1 MQLISVE
8 NSKNGWKIQ
17 YESKAADGIPVKI
30 KYPSL
35 NDFSLGKP
43 TRDFYQA
50 VAKFLPM
57 AIAISHLDKEFWHE
71 KGTVTAIR
79 FKEGKIDGMIQIS
92 LMAESDESFEPPTIT
107 THWVEHSSLRSM
119 LATDQFAPVLTTS
132 ISDLTA
138 EVEKYIEGD
147 RYAEQQ
153 ELKLAIA

>member
-17 YESKAADGIPVKI
+17 YESKATDGIPVKI

-35 NDFSLGKP
+35 SDIGLGKP

-57 AIAISHLDKEFWHE
+57 AIAIAHLDKEFWHE
-71 KGTVTAIR
+71 KGKVTAIR
-79 FKEGKIDGMIQIS
+79 FKEGKDEEMIQIAV
-92 LMAESDESFEPPTIT
+92 MAESDESFAHPTIT

-119 LATDQFAPVLTTS
+119 LATDQFAPALTTS
-132 ISDLTA
+132 ISNLEA
-138 EVEKYIEGD
+138 EVGKYIEGD

-153 ELKLAIA
+153 ELELAIA